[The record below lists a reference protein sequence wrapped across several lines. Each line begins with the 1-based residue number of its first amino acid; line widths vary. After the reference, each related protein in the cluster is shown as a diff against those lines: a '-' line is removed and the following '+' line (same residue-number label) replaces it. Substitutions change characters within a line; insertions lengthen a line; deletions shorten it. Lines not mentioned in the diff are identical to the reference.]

1 MDYGRSIEHGEFVHR
16 CFRCGYCKFP
26 IDYVDFNCPSYK
38 AFGWDTYSPGGRMWL
53 IRAWLNEEI
62 KTSPRFA
69 EILYSCAACDNCKDQ
84 CVFPKFKDFLPD
96 IFQEAKAELVNEGK
110 IPPKVRDYF
119 KAITV
124 NGNPYKLP
132 QEERGKWADGTGF
145 PRFSGQEYLFYVGCV
160 GSYDEVG
167 QKIARTVGR
176 LLLDLGISVGM
187 LGSEETCDGNEVRIL
202 GEIGLFTKL
211 AEDNIKKFKK
221 MGVKKIIT
229 LDPHALNVFK
239 KDYPKLG
246 GDFEA
251 VHYTEIL
258 ARLIEEKRVAFSG
271 FSGKVTYHDSCY
283 LGRHNL
289 IYSPP
294 RETLRSIP
302 GLELVEMRRN
312 QVSAF
317 CCGGGGGNFFT
328 DILGGGE
335 NSPNRVRVR
344 EAFET
349 GAQVIAVA
357 CPNCAKML
365 TDAVKA
371 EEPEAKTEV
380 LDIAEIVWRA
390 RSKQSIYAGA

>member
-1 MDYGRSIEHGEFVHR
+1 MEYAHSIEHAEIVHR

-26 IDYVDFNCPSYK
+26 GDYVDFNCPSYK

-53 IRAWLNEEI
+53 IRAWLNDEI
-62 KTSPRFA
+62 KASPHFA
-69 EILYSCAACDNCKDQ
+69 EILYSCVACDNCKDQ

-96 IFQEAKAELVNEGK
+96 IFQETKAELVTEGK

-132 QEERGKWADGTGF
+132 QAERGKWAEGTGLQEF
-145 PRFSGQEYLFYVGCV
+145 TDQEYLFYVGCV

-167 QKIARTVGR
+167 QKMARTVGK
-176 LLLDLGISVGM
+176 LLADVGVSVGI
-187 LGSEETCDGNEVRIL
+187 LGSEETCDGNEVKIL

-211 AEDNIKKFKK
+211 AEDNIMKFKK
-221 MGVKKIIT
+221 KGVKKIIT

-246 GDFEA
+246 GNFE
-251 VHYTEIL
+251 VSHYTEIL
-258 ARLIEEKRVAFSG
+258 ARLIKEKRIALSAYK
-271 FSGKVTYHDSCY
+271 GKVTYHDPCY
-283 LGRHNL
+283 LGRHNM
-289 IYSPP
+289 IYAPP
-294 RETLRSIP
+294 REILKGIP

-312 QVSAF
+312 GVSAF

-335 NSPNRVRVR
+335 NSANRVRIR
-344 EAFET
+344 EALET
-349 GAQVIAVA
+349 GARIIAVA
-357 CPNCAKML
+357 CPSCAKML
-365 TDAVKA
+365 TDAVKM
-371 EEPEAKTEV
+371 EERENQLEV
-380 LDIAEIVWRA
+380 LSIAEIVGRA
-390 RSKQSIYAGA
+390 RSR